1 MKKLLILISAATV
14 ICFCAVMTQAQVSAV
29 NGIKEIK
36 HNEANC
42 SLFFGQ
48 VLNSKEDLDLFEDEI
63 EYLLE
68 TGYFWETCLA
78 EQLRNYKDVTLNYTG
93 YTSNAPTKKE
103 IKRLIKSAAKFKEEL
118 KDYIKEQEPKKSFLH
133 DGDKYIFL
141 QADKDLNLTVKGQK
155 YLKKEN
161 KKINI
166 NSRISKI
173 IINIKTAQNAETA
186 GGILIQAQSFS

>member
-1 MKKLLILISAATV
+1 MKKLLTLITAAAV
-14 ICFCAVMTQAQVSAV
+14 VCFCAVLTQAQDTAV
-29 NGIKEIK
+29 HSTKEIK
-36 HNEANC
+36 YNDTNC

-48 VLNSKEDLDLFEDEI
+48 VLNSKADLDLFEDEI

-78 EQLRNYKDVTLNYTG
+78 DHLRNYRNVTLNYTG
-93 YTSNAPTKKE
+93 YTSAAPTKKE
-103 IKRLIKSAAKFKEEL
+103 IKRLIKSAVKFKEEL
-118 KDYIKEQEPKKSFLH
+118 KDYIKEQEPKKSFLQ

-141 QADKDLNLTVKGQK
+141 QADKNLNLTMKGQK

-173 IINIKTAQNAETA
+173 IINIKTEQNAEYTN
-186 GGILIQAQSFS
+186 GILIEAIGLS

>member
-1 MKKLLILISAATV
+1 MKKLLTLIATAGI
-14 ICFCAVMTQAQVSAV
+14 ICFCALLTQAQNSNASS
-29 NGIKEIK
+29 IKQMEYSDT
-36 HNEANC
+36 NC

-48 VLNSKEDLDLFEDEI
+48 VLTSKEDLDLFEDEI

-78 EQLRNYKDVTLNYTG
+78 NQLRNYQNVTLNYTG
-93 YTSNAPTKKE
+93 YTSAAPTKKE
-103 IKRLIKSAAKFKEEL
+103 IKRLIKSAVKFKEEL
-118 KDYIKEQEPKKSFLH
+118 KDYIKEQEPKKSFLQ

-141 QADKDLNLTVKGQK
+141 QADKNLNLTMKGQK
-155 YLKKEN
+155 YLNKEN

-173 IINIKTAQNAETA
+173 IINIKTEQNAEKA
-186 GGILIQAQSFS
+186 NGILIEAQSLS